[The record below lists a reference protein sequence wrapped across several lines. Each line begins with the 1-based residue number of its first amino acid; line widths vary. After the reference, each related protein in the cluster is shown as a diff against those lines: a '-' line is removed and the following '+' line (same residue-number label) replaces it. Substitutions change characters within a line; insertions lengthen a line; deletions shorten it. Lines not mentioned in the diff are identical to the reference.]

1 MNSLLNSDT
10 EIKDHPAKSSPPWVW
25 FGFLFALA
33 FLVAEFLAVGLELD
47 HQSFQFLFILI
58 VLSGWIYWLFCVH
71 RFHKILAEMTSNRYP
86 ISPGEAV
93 GKHFI
98 PFYNFYWLFAWP
110 SALAKHI
117 NSRGH
122 VRMLPGGVIGFLL
135 LLSIL
140 LRYLDG
146 AFGLAVTFAVGLYIS
161 AKLRRHMALV
171 KGVAPGMLPPPP
183 DPSLF
188 STPAANSESSAP
200 PLATPPT
207 TQL

>member
-33 FLVAEFLAVGLELD
+33 FLVAEFLEVGLELD
-47 HQSFQFLFILI
+47 HPSFQFLFILI

-146 AFGLAVTFAVGLYIS
+146 AFGLAVTFGVGLYIS

-183 DPSLF
+183 DPGLF
-188 STPAANSESSAP
+188 STPAANRESSAP

>member
-10 EIKDHPAKSSPPWVW
+10 VTKDHPAKSSPPWVW

-33 FLVAEFLAVGLELD
+33 FLVAEFLEVGLELD
-47 HQSFQFLFILI
+47 RQSFQFLFILI
-58 VLSGWIYWLFCVH
+58 ILAGWIYWLFCVH
-71 RFHKILAEMTSNRYP
+71 RFHKILGEMTFNRYP

-98 PFYNFYWLFAWP
+98 PFYNLYWLFGWP
-110 SALAKHI
+110 SALSKHV

-146 AFGLAVTFAVGLYIS
+146 AFGLAVTFGVGLYIS
-161 AKLRRHMALV
+161 AQLRRHMALV
-171 KGVAPGMLPPPP
+171 KGVAPEMLPPPP
-183 DPSLF
+183 DPSF
-188 STPAANSESSAP
+188 FQP
-200 PLATPPT
+200 PLAGAKAPRRH
-207 TQL
+207 

>member
-1 MNSLLNSDT
+1 MNSLLNLDT

-33 FLVAEFLAVGLELD
+33 FLVAELLYVALD
-47 HQSFQFLFILI
+47 LDQQSFQVVFILI
-58 VLSGWIYWLFCVH
+58 ILTGWIYWLFCVH
-71 RFHKILAEMTSNRYP
+71 RFHKILGEMTFNRYP

-98 PFYNFYWLFAWP
+98 PFYNLYWLFAWP
-110 SALAKHI
+110 STLSKHI

-135 LLSIL
+135 LLSIF

-146 AFGLAVTFAVGLYIS
+146 AFGLAVTFGVGLYIS

-171 KGVAPGMLPPPP
+171 KGVAPEMLPPPP
-183 DPSLF
+183 DPNLF
-188 STPAANSESSAP
+188 SSPAANSESSAP